1 MNQTGIPGP
10 RSMTRGL
17 PWLAAGVTV
26 GTVPY
31 VVLKI
36 SWLVG
41 GGVGLRDPALMQ
53 TTTYVVANSITVVLD
68 LVVVALAWVLALAP
82 PRRLLVVLAPLVWG
96 ATGLMVTPVLSAA
109 VIAVAGDPSTERL
122 AGDALYAWVYAVVYV
137 GFAIQGV
144 GIVTLFGVQV
154 VRAWPWLFARR
165 SARISPILV
174 GGASAGALT
183 GLGFLLLA
191 SGVERVWFGPAVSA
205 DAERGSWVVT
215 GLLCLAGALGSVA
228 AVRSFGLFAI
238 ACAWLGTGAMVCWSG
253 FNLLVAAV
261 DAAVAESTPLPLT
274 ALTGLSGVV
283 LVAGLAMALQAM
295 SQEHRL
301 TRLDVEKHP
310 ITRLD

>member
-1 MNQTGIPGP
+1 MNQPGIPGP

-183 GLGFLLLA
+183 GLGFLQLA
-191 SGVERVWFGPAVSA
+191 SGVGRVWLGPAVA
-205 DAERGSWVVT
+205 EGAERGSLVVT
-215 GLLCLAGALGSVA
+215 GVLCVVGALGSVA
-228 AVRSFGLFAI
+228 TVRRFGMFAI
-238 ACAWLGTGAMVCWSG
+238 VCAWLGTGAMVCWSG
-253 FNLLVAAV
+253 YILLVAAV
-261 DAAVAESTPLPLT
+261 DAAVAEGTPLPLT
-274 ALTGLSGVV
+274 VLAAVSGVV
-283 LVAGLAMALQAM
+283 LVATLAMALQAM

-301 TRLDVEKHP
+301 IRLEVETHPTMRLD
-310 ITRLD
+310 

>member
-1 MNQTGIPGP
+1 M
-10 RSMTRGL
+10 
-17 PWLAAGVTV
+17 A
-26 GTVPY
+26 
-31 VVLKI
+31 
-36 SWLVG
+36 
-41 GGVGLRDPALMQ
+41 
-53 TTTYVVANSITVVLD
+53 
-68 LVVVALAWVLALAP
+68 
-82 PRRLLVVLAPLVWG
+82 
-96 ATGLMVTPVLSAA
+96 TPVLSAA
-109 VIAVAGDPSTERL
+109 VIAVVGNSSTERL
-122 AGDALYAWVYAVVYV
+122 AGDALYAWVYVVVYV
-137 GFAIQGV
+137 GFAVQSL
-144 GIVTLFGVQV
+144 GIATLFGAQV
-154 VRAWPWLFARR
+154 VRAWPWLFARW

-174 GGASAGALT
+174 GGASAGALA

-228 AVRSFGLFAI
+228 AVRHFGLFTI

-274 ALTGLSGVV
+274 VLTGLSGVV
-283 LVAGLAMALQAM
+283 LVAGLAMALPAM

>member
-1 MNQTGIPGP
+1 
-10 RSMTRGL
+10 MTRGL

-41 GGVGLRDPALMQ
+41 GSVGLRDPALMQ
-53 TTTYVVANSITVVLD
+53 TTTYVVANSITLVLD

-82 PRRLLVVLAPLVWG
+82 PRRLLGVLAPLVWG

-174 GGASAGALT
+174 GGASAGALA

-205 DAERGSWVVT
+205 DAERRSWVVT

-228 AVRSFGLFAI
+228 AVRRFSPFAI

-274 ALTGLSGVV
+274 VLTGLSGVV
-283 LVAGLAMALQAM
+283 LVAGLATALQAM

>member
-1 MNQTGIPGP
+1 
-10 RSMTRGL
+10 MTRGL

-183 GLGFLLLA
+183 GLGFLL
-191 SGVERVWFGPAVSA
+191 RR
-205 DAERGSWVVT
+205 AESNGS
-215 GLLCLAGALGSVA
+215 GSVPPCLRM
-228 AVRSFGLFAI
+228 RSEAPGWSRGC
-238 ACAWLGTGAMVCWSG
+238 CAWQGRWGQWRRYAASACSQSRAPGSGLGRWSAG
-253 FNLLVAAV
+253 V
-261 DAAVAESTPLPLT
+261 DSTCSWQPSTQLSPRARRCRSLP
-274 ALTGLSGVV
+274 S
-283 LVAGLAMALQAM
+283 QA
-295 SQEHRL
+295 
-301 TRLDVEKHP
+301 
-310 ITRLD
+310 

>member
-1 MNQTGIPGP
+1 M
-10 RSMTRGL
+10 
-17 PWLAAGVTV
+17 
-26 GTVPY
+26 
-31 VVLKI
+31 
-36 SWLVG
+36 
-41 GGVGLRDPALMQ
+41 
-53 TTTYVVANSITVVLD
+53 
-68 LVVVALAWVLALAP
+68 
-82 PRRLLVVLAPLVWG
+82 
-96 ATGLMVTPVLSAA
+96 
-109 VIAVAGDPSTERL
+109 
-122 AGDALYAWVYAVVYV
+122 
-137 GFAIQGV
+137 
-144 GIVTLFGVQV
+144 
-154 VRAWPWLFARR
+154 
-165 SARISPILV
+165 
-174 GGASAGALT
+174 
-183 GLGFLLLA
+183 
-191 SGVERVWFGPAVSA
+191 
-205 DAERGSWVVT
+205 VT

>member
-1 MNQTGIPGP
+1 MNQPGIPGR

-17 PWLAAGVTV
+17 PWLAAAVTV

-41 GGVGLRDPALMQ
+41 DDVGLRDPALMQ
-53 TTTYVVANSITVVLD
+53 TTTYVVANSITLVLD
-68 LVVVALAWVLALAP
+68 LVVVALAWVLALAS

-122 AGDALYAWVYAVVYV
+122 AGDALYAWVYAVVYL

-144 GIVTLFGVQV
+144 GIVTLFGVKV

-174 GGASAGALT
+174 GGASAGALA

-228 AVRSFGLFAI
+228 AVRRLGLFAI
-238 ACAWLGTGAMVCWSG
+238 ACGWLGTGAMVCWSG

-261 DAAVAESTPLPLT
+261 DAAVAESTPLPLIVL
-274 ALTGLSGVV
+274 AAVSGVG
-283 LVAGLAMALQAM
+283 LVAALVMAPKAM
-295 SQEHRL
+295 SQAHRL
-301 TRLDVEKHP
+301 IRLDVEKHP